1 MTALH
6 HARWLVSRMGRGVC
20 QKALNILAVGFV
32 SVCIPWVIGTRF
44 LSAFILIPLACLSVF
59 MVADLIVDSFKT
71 SAGDDDEA
79 PSKAIACVLIG
90 WSFGLMIL
98 VLGMIGLNLQIRYGR
113 LLLPSVEILAD
124 ALGLSLAA
132 CVLTAGVTLHV
143 VRRAKPGTARL
154 ILKITIVLVTV
165 LLIYGC
171 NRWQIEGTFLLTTRT
186 ISWITGFAATG
197 MFAIGAGLIALP
209 RGVGKE

>member
-1 MTALH
+1 
-6 HARWLVSRMGRGVC
+6 
-20 QKALNILAVGFV
+20 
-32 SVCIPWVIGTRF
+32 
-44 LSAFILIPLACLSVF
+44 
-59 MVADLIVDSFKT
+59 
-71 SAGDDDEA
+71 
-79 PSKAIACVLIG
+79 
-90 WSFGLMIL
+90 MIL